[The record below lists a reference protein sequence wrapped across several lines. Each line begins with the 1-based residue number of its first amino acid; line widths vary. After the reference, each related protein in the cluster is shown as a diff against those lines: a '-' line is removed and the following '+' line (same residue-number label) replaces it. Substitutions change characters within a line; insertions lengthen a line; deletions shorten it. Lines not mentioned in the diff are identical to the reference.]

1 MKPLTKIITVVL
13 LTSLLLS
20 SGCGRLGLRN
30 RAEKP
35 KDIELTPIDIEQ
47 TRLLKQIERDFEDP
61 EAHYKLGTI
70 YQQKGRWAEADT
82 EFKTALNFDPVH
94 RKAQAA
100 RIKTLLSFGDQ
111 AKADM
116 LTDIYIEQTSNSAAA
131 SLKLGLAFQKQTL
144 DELALKCY
152 NQALTLAPNSARV
165 NKQVGYYYLSKGE
178 KDRGK
183 DYLLRSF
190 RLDQNQPEVAGE
202 LGRLGIQI
210 ERQKREANTKKL
222 DKIVDEETKTGN
234 P

>member
-1 MKPLTKIITVVL
+1 MKPFKKIITVVL
-13 LTSLLLS
+13 LTSFLFP

-30 RAEKP
+30 KTGKP

-47 TRLLKQIERDFEDP
+47 SRLLKQIQKNFEDP

-94 RKAQAA
+94 RRAQAA
-100 RIKTLLSFGDQ
+100 RIKTLLSIGDQ

-116 LTDIYIEQTSNSAAA
+116 LTDIYIEQTSNSASA
-131 SLKLGLAFQKQTL
+131 SLKLGLAFQKQSL

-152 NQALTLAPNSARV
+152 NQALALAPDSARV

-190 RLDQNQPEVAGE
+190 QLDQNQPEVAGE

-210 ERQKREANTKKL
+210 QRQKREDSTKKL